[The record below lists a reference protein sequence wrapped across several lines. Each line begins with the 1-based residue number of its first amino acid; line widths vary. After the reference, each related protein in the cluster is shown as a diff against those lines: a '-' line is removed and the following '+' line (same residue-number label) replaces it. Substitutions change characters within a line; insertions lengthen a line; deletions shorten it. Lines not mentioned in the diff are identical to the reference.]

1 MCVCVRAAIFIHG
14 PCVCGISL
22 GATGERTGARRT
34 RIKAERRRRTFSFF
48 FYEINVEEGDPIH
61 SRVGGNNNIR
71 AISGNLGGSALAR
84 HHSCCY
90 NSAAAAAA
98 GLGIGEERETDERKT
113 K

>member
-90 NSAAAAAA
+90 NSAAAAA